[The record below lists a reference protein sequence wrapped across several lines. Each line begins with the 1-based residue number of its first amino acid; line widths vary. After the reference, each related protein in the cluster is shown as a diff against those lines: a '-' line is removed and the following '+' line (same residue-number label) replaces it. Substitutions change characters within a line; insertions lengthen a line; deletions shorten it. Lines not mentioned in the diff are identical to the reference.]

1 MKMPWQDKIGLAKA
15 FAILASALTISL
27 GLCGVN
33 AAVSISAH
41 YLRSG
46 PVALLISTG
55 VAGLTGIVL
64 SAAGLLVVAIV
75 WVVREIILYV
85 VPPGR
90 KED

>member
-1 MKMPWQDKIGLAKA
+1 
-15 FAILASALTISL
+15 
-27 GLCGVN
+27 
-33 AAVSISAH
+33 
-41 YLRSG
+41 
-46 PVALLISTG
+46 